1 MQHYCGIKKKENTRV
16 FLLLLLQRWLLEL
29 SWIMVGVLSSE
40 ENPALLIPADS
51 CSCPAPLRC
60 ENKNTVF
67 FQSAAPL
74 HLPLQKKKKGK
85 KKLGNIFLT
94 LCADTVLCIENF
106 CCFLGAF
113 ILLWNNFHV
122 SGRIFFLTNKKN
134 TSQRQQLMEIAE
146 ALECFCGGASQ
157 TFPYLTENDVRFC
170 TCLS

>member
-1 MQHYCGIKKKENTRV
+1 MFSSSSFSRGGFWSWAGSWWGFWAQRRIQPCSFLQIPAPALHPSGVKIKIQCFSN
-16 FLLLLLQRWLLEL
+16 LLLLY
-29 SWIMVGVLSSE
+29 I
-40 ENPALLIPADS
+40 
-51 CSCPAPLRC
+51 C
-60 ENKNTVF
+60 
-67 FQSAAPL
+67 
-74 HLPLQKKKKGK
+74 HYKKKKGK

-157 TFPYLTENDVRFC
+157 IFPYLTENDVRFC
-170 TCLS
+170 TCLSWWVSFHC